1 MIFAIVARGLTQV
14 STEDKKTIAIV
25 TIIAVIGVFG
35 LLYMILGLGFYTE
48 YECVQFYTIK
58 LSPLPPVCTNSNLAK
73 TLLEFAGLIIG
84 VLAAI
89 KVFMGTM

>member
-1 MIFAIVARGLTQV
+1 M
-14 STEDKKTIAIV
+14 SNEDKKTVAIV

-48 YECVQFYTIK
+48 YECVQFYILK
-58 LSPLPPVCTNSNLAK
+58 MEKMPPVCSNSDLAR

-84 VLAAI
+84 ALAAI
-89 KVFMGTM
+89 KVFMATM

>member
-1 MIFAIVARGLTQV
+1 V
-14 STEDKKTIAIV
+14 SDEDEKTFAIV

-48 YECVQFYTIK
+48 YECVQFYILK
-58 LSPLPPVCTNSNLAK
+58 MEKMPPVCNNSDLAR
-73 TLLEFAGLIIG
+73 TLLEFAGLIVG

-89 KVFMGTM
+89 KVFMGKM